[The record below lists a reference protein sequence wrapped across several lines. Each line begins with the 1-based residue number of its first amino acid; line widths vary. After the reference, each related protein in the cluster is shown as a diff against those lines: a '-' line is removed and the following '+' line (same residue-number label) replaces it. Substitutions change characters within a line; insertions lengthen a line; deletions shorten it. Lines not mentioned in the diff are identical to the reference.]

1 MFPFLNKKGKK
12 KTVDHDVEASKL
24 VDTDSATD
32 HNTTI
37 ETELSIH
44 PDWQL
49 PDEEKYVLAFH
60 NTNAKPLH
68 INQLSLATVDYQE
81 KEDGYQFIALIRQTL
96 TKSIKLDKTAIILLD
111 DEHKTIARKEF
122 DLSKAG
128 SIPSNG
134 SRPWEFHF
142 KKKEIPENLGTPNN
156 NWSLAFELKPKHQLD
171 LAESWKESLA
181 DDSIKKL
188 EEIVASA
195 KPLKPGEVNLLGVSA
210 GITADNQVTTTIL
223 IRNGSDKNLTIEQLP
238 LLVKDASGEIVA
250 KGGFQLDAL
259 NVKSNTSKPWTFI
272 FPEASILKDT
282 SQIDLSK
289 WSVEA
294 IQNK

>member
-1 MFPFLNKKGKK
+1 M
-12 KTVDHDVEASKL
+12 
-24 VDTDSATD
+24 
-32 HNTTI
+32 
-37 ETELSIH
+37 
-44 PDWQL
+44 
-49 PDEEKYVLAFH
+49 
-60 NTNAKPLH
+60 
-68 INQLSLATVDYQE
+68 
-81 KEDGYQFIALIRQTL
+81 
-96 TKSIKLDKTAIILLD
+96 
-111 DEHKTIARKEF
+111 
-122 DLSKAG
+122 
-128 SIPSNG
+128 
-134 SRPWEFHF
+134 
-142 KKKEIPENLGTPNN
+142 
-156 NWSLAFELKPKHQLD
+156 
-171 LAESWKESLA
+171 AESWKESLA